1 MSAPTFSWFRAPSAG
16 DDFGI
21 GSTFYQAP
29 PSTAGSNPM
38 KWDQWSAMWQSVT
51 GGVSMVGAVGNHEME
66 VSPTHFAIP
75 VKMLLCPLSPEWVEP
90 W

>member
-1 MSAPTFSWFRAPSAG
+1 
-16 DDFGI
+16 
-21 GSTFYQAP
+21 
-29 PSTAGSNPM
+29 M

-51 GGVSMVGAVGNHEME
+51 GGVSLVGAVGNHEME

-75 VKMLLCPLSPEWVEP
+75 VKMLLGPLSPEWVEP